1 MHARCCGVQ
10 SFSPPSKR
18 LAKIKK
24 YIFHVHLLHVSDYN
38 HLNAFIY
45 HFVSNERQRNIFG
58 MNEN

>member
-1 MHARCCGVQ
+1 MPGAAAFNRSRHQANVWQKLKKKLFHA
-10 SFSPPSKR
+10 
-18 LAKIKK
+18 
-24 YIFHVHLLHVSDYN
+24 HLLHVSDYN